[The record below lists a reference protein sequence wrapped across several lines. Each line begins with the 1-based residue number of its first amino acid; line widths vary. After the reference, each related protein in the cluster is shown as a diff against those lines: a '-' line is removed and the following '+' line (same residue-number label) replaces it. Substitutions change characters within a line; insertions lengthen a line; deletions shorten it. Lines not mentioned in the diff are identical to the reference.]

1 MMSRV
6 VCWPTQLRCPRPPPC
21 RASPFGPRCG
31 HPAIRGNQSIK
42 LRLAPKRNRKWEVSR
57 TRAQASQ
64 VHLPP
69 ARRPAGAVLRR
80 RAMGPGSKCYGRK
93 PGGGGGAAPQ
103 ARQCNDAGSHEVVV
117 QRRSTQT
124 RRIEGATHCT
134 QHRSRQHEE
143 PAEVCKWLHSSMG
156 APLHRKQ
163 RPTGRPNLEPGIGC
177 LRRRRLGNC
186 NIEHGHALDNER
198 NRTQCAHDAHGWA
211 YNMLYAYCIHL
222 PCVGY
227 VYE

>member
-1 MMSRV
+1 M
-6 VCWPTQLRCPRPPPC
+6 
-21 RASPFGPRCG
+21 A
-31 HPAIRGNQSIK
+31 PAAATLQFEAINQSSCALPPNATANGKCRGRGRK
-42 LRLAPKRNRKWEVSR
+42 LRKCTSLPLGARLARCCGGVQWGLVASVTAASR
-57 TRAQASQ
+57 
-64 VHLPP
+64 
-69 ARRPAGAVLRR
+69 G
-80 RAMGPGSKCYGRK
+80 
-93 PGGGGGAAPQ
+93 GGGGGAAPQ